1 MTKSR
6 KVLATL
12 AVVGV
17 VGSIAGASVFSAFSS
32 TTTNP
37 GNSFSAG
44 SVTIGDNDAGAAM
57 YSLTNQKP
65 GDTTSRCIKVTYSG
79 SLPSAVRLYTPST
92 LAAGAQYINLT
103 ITPGTQATSTFPD
116 CTGFVAAAGGAVFNG
131 TLQGFATAHNS
142 FGSGLALDDQSA
154 SATWNSGD
162 AVVYRFDV
170 GLQDVNAAQE
180 ASSGTH
186 DFIWQSQN
194 L

>member
-6 KVLATL
+6 KALSTL

-44 SVTIGDNDAGAAM
+44 SVSIGDNDAGAAM

-65 GDTTSRCIKVTYSG
+65 GVTASRCIKVTYSG
-79 SLPSAVRLYTPST
+79 SLAAAVKLYTPST
-92 LAAGAQYINLT
+92 VAPGAQYVNLT

-116 CTGFVAAAGGAVFNG
+116 CSGFVAAAGGAVFNG
-131 TLQGFATAHNS
+131 TLQAFAATHNS
-142 FGSGLALDDQSA
+142 FGTGLALNDQGGSA
-154 SATWNSGD
+154 EWNSGD
-162 AVVYRFDV
+162 AVVFKFDV
-170 GLQDVNAAQE
+170 ALQDVNAAQD

-186 DFIWQSQN
+186 DFVWQSQN

>member
-6 KVLATL
+6 KILATM

-57 YSLTNQKP
+57 YSLSNQKP
-65 GDTTSRCIKVTYSG
+65 GVTTSKCIKVTYSG
-79 SLPSAVRLYTPST
+79 SLSSAVKLYTPSSVG
-92 LAAGAQYINLT
+92 AGAQYVNLT
-103 ITPGTQATSTFPD
+103 ITPGTQASSTFPD
-116 CTGFVAAAGGAVFNG
+116 CTGFVAAAGGAAFNG
-131 TLQGFATAHNS
+131 TLQGFASAHNS
-142 FGSGLALDDQSA
+142 FATALALDDQTA
-154 SATWNSGD
+154 SATWNSSD
-162 AVVYRFDV
+162 AVVYKFDV
-170 GLQDVNAAQE
+170 ALQDVNAAQD